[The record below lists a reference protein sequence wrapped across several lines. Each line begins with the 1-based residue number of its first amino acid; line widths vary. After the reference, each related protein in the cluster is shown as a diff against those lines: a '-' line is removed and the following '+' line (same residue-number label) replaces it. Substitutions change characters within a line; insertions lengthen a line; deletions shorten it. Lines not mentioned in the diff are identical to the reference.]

1 MTNKLP
7 FNSLQI
13 QALSD
18 LAAGWCVSIFGLSNS
33 GKSTLMRSLASDEA
47 VKLYTKS
54 GNRKAMMVYI
64 DCNRAVAL
72 SAQAFYEVVLRSLLE
87 HLDDHIKP
95 EHMEPL
101 RGYYQAVTEAASG
114 FSASLA
120 FNLALTEV
128 CEQFGT
134 DVCLLLDEFDELYTA
149 LDDRALLNLRAL
161 RDRFRD
167 RLRYATATVR
177 RLPELRGREVEGE
190 FAELFAHSV
199 FPMPLLSESD
209 VQDLFERLALQ
220 ELDQKN
226 KRLSGQLAGGHPGLL
241 VAVARVVSRSAGLK
255 RSQVE
260 SAVGQDPG
268 PRAECMK
275 IWNQLRADEQEALK
289 TLVTESGDGLP
300 ARRMQVL
307 EELGLVQDGAPFSPL
322 FAAFVARIYQGT
334 LADAQ
339 GVRLDLDSG
348 DVWVDGIRVPVL
360 TDLEFR
366 LLKLLFE
373 RRDKLT
379 DKYRIVEGVWGEDY
393 LGEVDDA
400 RVEKLVSRLR
410 SKIERDPTEPIYLI
424 TQRGRGYKMLSRPR
438 GG

>member
-1 MTNKLP
+1 MTDKLP
-7 FNSLQI
+7 LDALQT
-13 QALSD
+13 QALTD
-18 LAAGWCVSIFGLSNS
+18 LSAGWCVSIFGLSNT
-33 GKSTLMRSLASDEA
+33 GKSTLMRSLASPEA
-47 VKLYTKS
+47 VKTYSKRS
-54 GNRKAMMVYI
+54 KRKTMMVYI

-72 SAQAFYEVVLRSLLE
+72 TAQAFYEVMLRSLLE
-87 HLDDHIKP
+87 YLD
-95 EHMEPL
+95 EHMEPERTQPL
-101 RGYYQAVTEAASG
+101 RQYYQSVTEASSG

-128 CEQFGT
+128 CEKFDT
-134 DVCLLLDEFDELYTA
+134 DVCLLLDEFDELFTA

-167 RLRYATATVR
+167 RLRYASATER
-177 RLPELRGREVEGE
+177 RLPELRGGAVEGE

-199 FPMPLLSESD
+199 FSMPLLAED
-209 VQDLFERLALQ
+209 EVRALFEGLALPQ
-220 ELDQKN
+220 LDQGNRK
-226 KRLSGQLAGGHPGLL
+226 LSHRLAGGHPGLL
-241 VAVARVVSRSAGLK
+241 VAVARAVARSGEVEPRQLEKVVAL
-255 RSQVE
+255 E
-260 SAVGQDPG
+260 PG

-289 TLVTESGDGLP
+289 TLVTETGESLP
-300 ARRMQVL
+300 PRRMMVL

-322 FAAFVARIYQGT
+322 FAGFVARIYQGT
-334 LADAQ
+334 LASAQ

-366 LLKLLFE
+366 LLKLLVE

-379 DKYRIVEGVWGEDY
+379 DKYRIVQGVWGEDY

-410 SKIERDPTEPIYLI
+410 SKMERNPTEPIYLI
-424 TQRGRGYKMLSRPR
+424 TQRGRGYKLLSKPR

>member
-128 CEQFGT
+128 CEQFGR
-134 DVCLLLDEFDELYTA
+134 DVCLLLDEFDELYTW
-149 LDDRALLNLRAL
+149 DSMS
-161 RDRFRD
+161 
-167 RLRYATATVR
+167 
-177 RLPELRGREVEGE
+177 E
-190 FAELFAHSV
+190 FV
-199 FPMPLLSESD
+199 
-209 VQDLFERLALQ
+209 
-220 ELDQKN
+220 
-226 KRLSGQLAGGHPGLL
+226 
-241 VAVARVVSRSAGLK
+241 
-255 RSQVE
+255 
-260 SAVGQDPG
+260 
-268 PRAECMK
+268 
-275 IWNQLRADEQEALK
+275 
-289 TLVTESGDGLP
+289 
-300 ARRMQVL
+300 
-307 EELGLVQDGAPFSPL
+307 
-322 FAAFVARIYQGT
+322 
-334 LADAQ
+334 
-339 GVRLDLDSG
+339 
-348 DVWVDGIRVPVL
+348 
-360 TDLEFR
+360 
-366 LLKLLFE
+366 
-373 RRDKLT
+373 
-379 DKYRIVEGVWGEDY
+379 
-393 LGEVDDA
+393 
-400 RVEKLVSRLR
+400 
-410 SKIERDPTEPIYLI
+410 
-424 TQRGRGYKMLSRPR
+424 
-438 GG
+438 